1 MGLPR
6 RALHGF
12 RDNFFMFGLTCLV
25 WLAVRT
31 GTKPS
36 RAVYPCQQAAALNA
50 NLWLVTY
57 LAPVLAVTDLGSRLR
72 DDWKPLF
79 VLLLVVSIGYI
90 YLGGGDDPEMD
101 LTPMKLAIEPM
112 KASAEDA
119 SVIFAVTG
127 TNGAD
132 NGVDRLIDL
141 MADNGQPF
149 YLSSKEM
156 IAQGPEGFIGT
167 NDVVLIK
174 VNCQWGERGGTN
186 TDLVASI
193 IRVILDHPDGW
204 KGEII
209 VADNGQA
216 QYGGAGKGGSLDWP
230 VNNAVQKEQSVQD
243 VVDMYATVNKVSTSL
258 WDSFTT
264 NLVQEFAEGDDEDGY
279 VVNTTV
285 ISTTGTMVSY
295 PKFTTPY
302 ETQISFKY
310 GIYRPEIDDY
320 DVDRLKV
327 INVPVLKTHMIY
339 GVTGAIKHY
348 MGVPSDKLT
357 AGLGYRAHRTVGDGG
372 MGTLMAQTR
381 VPTLNIIDAIHI
393 NAIPKDGPKTPYDH
407 ATEVNIIAASTDPVA
422 IDYWASKN
430 ILCAVCEG
438 NGDETST
445 MDPDNTAEKEF
456 GYWLRAS
463 MDELNAEGW
472 GFTLDPAR
480 ITVHVD

>member
-1 MGLPR
+1 M
-6 RALHGF
+6 RA
-12 RDNFFMFGLTCLV
+12 
-25 WLAVRT
+25 
-31 GTKPS
+31 S
-36 RAVYPCQQAAALNA
+36 
-50 NLWLVTY
+50 
-57 LAPVLAVTDLGSRLR
+57 S
-72 DDWKPLF
+72 
-79 VLLLVVSIGYI
+79 
-90 YLGGGDDPEMD
+90 E
-101 LTPMKLAIEPM
+101 E
-112 KASAEDA
+112 A
-119 SVIFAVTG
+119 SVIYAVTG
-127 TNGAD
+127 TNGTD

-149 YLSSKEM
+149 YLSNKEM

-174 VNCQWGERGGTN
+174 VNSQWGERGGTN
-186 TDLVASI
+186 TDLVSNI

-204 KGEII
+204 TGEII

-230 VNNAVQKEQSVQD
+230 MNNALQRGQSVQD

-258 WDSFTT
+258 WDAFTT
-264 NLVQEFAEGDDEDGY
+264 NLVQEFAEADDEDGY
-279 VVNTTV
+279 VINTTV
-285 ISTTGTMVSY
+285 ISTTGTIVSY

-302 ETQISFKY
+302 GTQVSFKY
-310 GIYRPEIDDY
+310 GIYRSEIDDY
-320 DVDRLKV
+320 DVARLKV

-339 GVTGAIKHY
+339 GVTAAIKHY

-357 AGLGYRAHRTVGDGG
+357 AALGYRAHRTVRDGG

-381 VPTLNIIDAIHI
+381 VPTLNIMDAIHV
-393 NAIPKDGPKTPYDH
+393 NAIPKDGPKTQYDH
-407 ATEVNIIAASTDPVA
+407 ATELNLIAASTDPVA

-430 ILCAVCEG
+430 ILCVVSEG
-438 NGDETST
+438 NGEETST
-445 MDPDNTAEKEF
+445 MDPDNTAEKGF

-480 ITVHVD
+480 ITVYVD